1 MYKNMHV
8 KFWTMTQ
15 LLYTTTVNFKSNNQ
29 DLIEKQTWLNSRGL
43 TKVLTVKELQPF
55 NTQSSNFIG

>member
-1 MYKNMHV
+1 MYKNMHA

>member
-1 MYKNMHV
+1 MHV

-29 DLIEKQTWLNSRGL
+29 DLIEKQTCLNSRGL

>member
-1 MYKNMHV
+1 
-8 KFWTMTQ
+8 MTQ

-29 DLIEKQTWLNSRGL
+29 DLIEKQTWLNSRSL